1 MSLLKDQILYL
12 ENLQETKPTKVVEP
26 GEADFPGLLY
36 TQDKAA
42 VFSQLKRQSK
52 SAIIAPE

>member
-1 MSLLKDQILYL
+1 MSHLKDQILHL
-12 ENLQETKPTKVVEP
+12 ENQQETKPTKEVEP

-42 VFSQLKRQSK
+42 VFN
-52 SAIIAPE
+52 